1 MQIRK
6 VSEHTRTIE
15 QQKHTPRAHSPRL
28 CKTRLHLVN
37 PLFLGSP
44 LYLLSLPTDIAAYKI
59 LAGHSP
65 ASSRELFYS
74 QTNNQYQSKTDLQIQ
89 DLELRKSALG
99 SRANIGTHV

>member
-6 VSEHTRTIE
+6 VSEQTRTIE
-15 QQKHTPRAHSPRL
+15 QQKHTPRAHSPRRR
-28 CKTRLHLVN
+28 KTRLHLVN

-44 LYLLSLPTDIAAYKI
+44 LYLSLPTDRAAYKI
-59 LAGHSP
+59 LAVHSP
-65 ASSRELFYS
+65 ASSRELFHS

>member
-6 VSEHTRTIE
+6 VSEQTRTIE
-15 QQKHTPRAHSPRL
+15 QQKHTPRAHSPRRR
-28 CKTRLHLVN
+28 KTRLHLVN

-44 LYLLSLPTDIAAYKI
+44 LYLSLPTDRAAYKI
-59 LAGHSP
+59 LAVHSP
-65 ASSRELFYS
+65 ASSRELFRS